1 MMTTDESLN
10 GVITYCTVPRRLSNR
25 ELMMITMLPDVLD
38 TKYLDTALEEIK
50 EDWSQDSVRGIW
62 YDRAVR
68 ELQDLKTVIRV
79 LSEKQDGH

>member
-1 MMTTDESLN
+1 MAGMTT
-10 GVITYCTVPRRLSNR
+10 T
-25 ELMMITMLPDVLD
+25 LPDVID
-38 TKYLDTALEEIK
+38 TKYLDMTLEEIK

-79 LSEKQDGH
+79 LSEKKDGH